1 MPAMAAAVLRSTDE
15 NDPGESVRVTN
26 MELFFDL
33 VYVFAITQLSDF
45 LFDPRHRSAH
55 GVLEALVMFVAVW
68 WAWNYTAWATNWLD
82 PDRTAGI
89 LLMILLMLLSL
100 VMSAALPEAF
110 ESRGAPFAIAYALLQ
125 VIRTGVVAWAFPAGD
140 RMRRNNLRLL
150 AWLAIGGAIW
160 VVGAYLHGDTRLEVW
175 AAAAIVEL
183 AAPIHGFALPGVG
196 STPIDEWQLTGT
208 HLAERYQLVLMI
220 ALGESVLRVGLTW
233 STTRHG
239 TVAVD
244 AAFVLGFLTSAALW
258 AGYFTGVAERGAAR
272 IAGDGGART
281 GRSAYAYA
289 HAVMVA
295 GVIVVAVAIHLAIQQ
310 PHAPPGP
317 FSAVV
322 LLGGPVLYLA
332 GLAMFKRS
340 AGVSGAWPVLAAIMV
355 LALLSLVAVAGAD
368 QLVLL
373 ACETAV
379 LLALVAV
386 VRPLAERAAATG

>member
-1 MPAMAAAVLRSTDE
+1 MPAMTSQVLRTTKDD
-15 NDPGESVRVTN
+15 DPEGGVRVTN

-45 LFDPRHRSAH
+45 LFEHETGH

-82 PDRTAGI
+82 PNRTAGT
-89 LLMILLMLLSL
+89 LLMIVLMVLSL
-100 VMSAALPEAF
+100 VMAAAIPEAF
-110 ESRGAPFAIAYALLQ
+110 ESRGAPFAVAYALLQ
-125 VIRTGVVAWAFPAGD
+125 VIRGAAVAWAFPAGD

-160 VVGAYLHGDTRLEVW
+160 VVGAYLHGDARLVVW
-175 AAAAIVEL
+175 AAAAVVEL
-183 AAPIHGFALPGVG
+183 AAPLHGFSLPGIG
-196 STPIDEWQLTGT
+196 STPIEAWQLTGT

-233 STTRHG
+233 SMTKHG
-239 TVAVD
+239 AVAVD
-244 AAFVLGFLTSAALW
+244 AAFVLGFLTSVSLW
-258 AGYFTGVAERGAAR
+258 ACYFTGLGDRGAAR

-295 GVIVVAVAIHLAIQQ
+295 GVIVVAVAIHLAIHR
-310 PHAPPGP
+310 PHASSDP
-317 FSAVV
+317 FSTVV

-340 AGVSGAWPVLAAIMV
+340 ARLANIWPLLAGIAV
-355 LALLSLVAVAGAD
+355 LALLSLLAVAGAD
-368 QLVLL
+368 RLVLL
-373 ACETAV
+373 ACETS
-379 LLALVAV
+379 LLLILVALV
-386 VRPLAERAAATG
+386 RPFAERAAATD